1 MVKLWEYILAG
12 KMSCDKF
19 WRGVNGAIGGLFDFM
34 DRWSISRRLTLYLT
48 LWVTF
53 DSYRWAKAF
62 VVANVADANSAWAT
76 GAVLA
81 GVTAL
86 QGWVFKLYLND
97 SQSDKREEKKD

>member
-1 MVKLWEYILAG
+1 MNCNRFWEIANVG
-12 KMSCDKF
+12 
-19 WRGVNGAIGGLFDFM
+19 IGGLFEFM

-48 LWVTF
+48 LWVTY
-53 DSYRWAKAF
+53 DSYKWAKGF
-62 VVANVADANSAWAT
+62 VTANVADANSAWAT